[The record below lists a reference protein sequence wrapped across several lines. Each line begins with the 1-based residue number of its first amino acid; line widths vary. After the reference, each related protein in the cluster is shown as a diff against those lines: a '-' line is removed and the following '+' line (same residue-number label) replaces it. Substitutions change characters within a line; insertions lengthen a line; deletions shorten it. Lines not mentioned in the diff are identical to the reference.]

1 MSTQE
6 IPWPRRFA
14 LPLAAV
20 AAYLI
25 GVLVSVL
32 AMTALEAKR
41 QAFAAQRFGTAL
53 AEQLA
58 ARAEE
63 PLLRQDRVRLG
74 VAANRAAAATEVRQV
89 AIHTMDG
96 RPFVVA
102 GAPPEPDAATYVQ
115 PVTVADEVTGEV
127 RITLAADAFATPIG
141 RVLAIAGPFW
151 AAGLALTCLAA
162 FFGGRAFAW
171 WRGDGRQPGPAPEA
185 PPAQA
190 TPPVVE
196 TSGKCLVVANLF
208 ADADLRPEARE
219 RALAATAEIAGQ
231 VAGLHGAEV
240 APPPRAGCAVVF
252 GDATP
257 EPMFN
262 AVCAAVLLR
271 GLLERWQD
279 RQVEQGEA
287 LLARP
292 GPPPRLFRYAVDHRD
307 ADQSAAATDSEL
319 ASEVLLLSSL
329 VRNGEIAI
337 GRAGLAAV
345 EGAERLLVA
354 PFDNPAAAV
363 LPGLAAPGG
372 VVRGL
377 AADHEAA
384 LQAQADAIATEVGL

>member
-1 MSTQE
+1 MSTPE
-6 IPWPRRFA
+6 TPWPRRFA

-20 AAYLI
+20 AAYLL
-25 GVLVSVL
+25 GVLVSLL

-102 GAPPEPDAATYVQ
+102 GAPPGTDARTYVQ

-127 RITLAADAFATPIG
+127 RITLTADAFAAPFG
-141 RVLAIAGPFW
+141 RVVTIAGPFW

-162 FFGGRAFAW
+162 FFGGRMFAW
-171 WRGDGRQPGPAPEA
+171 WRGDGRQPGPET
-185 PPAQA
+185 PPALA

-196 TSGKCLVVANLF
+196 TAGKCLVVANLF
-208 ADADLRPEARE
+208 ADTDLRPQARE
-219 RALAATAEIAGQ
+219 RALAAAAEIAGR
-231 VAGLHGAEV
+231 VAAVYSAEV
-240 APPPRAGCAVVF
+240 APPPRAGCTVVL

-257 EPMFN
+257 ERMFN
-262 AVCAAVLLR
+262 AVCAALLLR

-279 RQVEQGEA
+279 QQVAQGEA

-292 GPPPRLFRYAVDHRD
+292 GPSPRLFRYAVEHCGPDE
-307 ADQSAAATDSEL
+307 AAAATDSEL

-329 VRNGEIAI
+329 VRNGEIAM
-337 GRAGLAAV
+337 GKAGLAAV
-345 EGAERLLVA
+345 EGLERLLVA

-363 LPGLAAPGG
+363 LPGLAAPSG
-372 VVRGL
+372 VVSGL
-377 AADHEAA
+377 AAEHEAA
-384 LQAQADAIATEVGL
+384 LQAQADAIATEMGL

>member
-1 MSTQE
+1 MSTRE

-20 AAYLI
+20 AAYLL
-25 GVLVSVL
+25 GVLVSLL

-41 QAFAAQRFGTAL
+41 QAFAAERFGTAL

-102 GAPPEPDAATYVQ
+102 GTPPEPDAATYVQ

-141 RVLAIAGPFW
+141 RVVAIAGPFW

-162 FFGGRAFAW
+162 FFGGRTFAW
-171 WRGDGRQPGPAPEA
+171 WRGDGRRQPGPETAPT
-185 PPAQA
+185 PAL
-190 TPPVVE
+190 PPVAE
-196 TSGKCLVVANLF
+196 SSGKCLVVANLF
-208 ADADLRPEARE
+208 ADTDLHPEARE
-219 RALAATAEIAGQ
+219 RALAAAAEVAGQIAG
-231 VAGLHGAEV
+231 VYGAEV
-240 APPPRAGCAVVF
+240 APPPRAGCAVVL

-292 GPPPRLFRYAVDHRD
+292 GPPPRLFRYAVDHCD

-337 GRAGLAAV
+337 GKAGLAAV

-384 LQAQADAIATEVGL
+384 LQAQADAIATEIGL